1 MGLNVGGGTKL
12 LEKWD
17 EVEPTYVGYIQYIED
32 KSISGHFS
40 YVMVLAHS
48 TYVAKKSK
56 EFNRRNKMNTRF
68 NI

>member
-1 MGLNVGGGTKL
+1 MGLNVGGGTQL

-32 KSISGHFS
+32 ESISSHFS
-40 YVMVLAHS
+40 YVMILAHS